1 MKNKDID
8 LSWYF
13 FDKVVFMENFLI
25 QNISISTIELA
36 MLIMIISFL
45 LIIIAFFNNQKGI
58 KSKLD
63 KLEQNLSK
71 INTLINEMNSGY
83 GIIDKNLSSS
93 KEDLT
98 NINETIRSIQKD
110 IGKKSD
116 ENLSEQNINKAVD
129 LAKLGVDIK
138 EISSKTGLSEEQ
150 IETLIKFHTEK

>member
-1 MKNKDID
+1 
-8 LSWYF
+8 
-13 FDKVVFMENFLI
+13 MENLLI
-25 QNISISTIELA
+25 QNISISTTELA

-45 LIIIAFFNNQKGI
+45 LILIAFFSNQKGI

-63 KLEQNLSK
+63 KLEQNQSK

>member
-1 MKNKDID
+1 
-8 LSWYF
+8 
-13 FDKVVFMENFLI
+13 MENLLI

-45 LIIIAFFNNQKGI
+45 LILIAFFSNQKGI

-138 EISSKTGLSEEQ
+138 EISLKTGLSEEQ
-150 IETLIKFHTEK
+150 IETLIKFHTQK

>member
-1 MKNKDID
+1 
-8 LSWYF
+8 
-13 FDKVVFMENFLI
+13 MENLLI
-25 QNISISTIELA
+25 QNISISTTELA

-45 LIIIAFFNNQKGI
+45 LILIAFFSNQKGI
-58 KSKLD
+58 KSKLN

-150 IETLIKFHTEK
+150 IDTLIKFHTEK

>member
-1 MKNKDID
+1 
-8 LSWYF
+8 
-13 FDKVVFMENFLI
+13 MENLLI

-45 LIIIAFFNNQKGI
+45 LILIAFFSNQKGI

-63 KLEQNLSK
+63 KIEQNLSK

-150 IETLIKFHTEK
+150 IETLIKFHTENK

>member
-1 MKNKDID
+1 
-8 LSWYF
+8 
-13 FDKVVFMENFLI
+13 MENLFI

-45 LIIIAFFNNQKGI
+45 LILIAFFSNQKGI

-63 KLEQNLSK
+63 KIEQNLSK

-116 ENLSEQNINKAVD
+116 ENLSEQNISKAVD

-150 IETLIKFHTEK
+150 IETLIKFHTEE

>member
-1 MKNKDID
+1 
-8 LSWYF
+8 
-13 FDKVVFMENFLI
+13 MENLLI

-45 LIIIAFFNNQKGI
+45 LILIAFFNNQKGI

-63 KLEQNLSK
+63 NLEQNLSK
-71 INTLINEMNSGY
+71 INNLINEMNSGY

>member
-1 MKNKDID
+1 
-8 LSWYF
+8 
-13 FDKVVFMENFLI
+13 MENLLI

-45 LIIIAFFNNQKGI
+45 LILIAFFSNQKRI

-63 KLEQNLSK
+63 KIEQNLSK

-138 EISSKTGLSEEQ
+138 EISSKSGLSEEQ

>member
-1 MKNKDID
+1 
-8 LSWYF
+8 
-13 FDKVVFMENFLI
+13 MENLLI

-45 LIIIAFFNNQKGI
+45 LILIAFFSNQKGI

-63 KLEQNLSK
+63 QLEQQLSK

-83 GIIDKNLSSS
+83 GILDKNLSSS

>member
-1 MKNKDID
+1 
-8 LSWYF
+8 
-13 FDKVVFMENFLI
+13 MENLFI
-25 QNISISTIELA
+25 ENISISTIEFSI
-36 MLIMIISFL
+36 LIMIISLFVFL
-45 LIIIAFFNNQKGI
+45 IAFFNNQKGI

-63 KLEQNLSK
+63 NIQQNLTK
-71 INTLINEMNSGY
+71 INTLINEINSGY

-93 KEDLT
+93 KEDLI

-129 LAKLGVDIK
+129 LAKLGINIK
-138 EISSKTGLSEEQ
+138 EISSRTGLSEEQ

>member
-1 MKNKDID
+1 
-8 LSWYF
+8 
-13 FDKVVFMENFLI
+13 MENLFI

-45 LIIIAFFNNQKGI
+45 LILIAFFSNQKGI

-71 INTLINEMNSGY
+71 INNLINEMNSGY

>member
-1 MKNKDID
+1 
-8 LSWYF
+8 
-13 FDKVVFMENFLI
+13 MENLLI

-45 LIIIAFFNNQKGI
+45 LILIAFFSNQKGI

-63 KLEQNLSK
+63 QLEQKLSK
-71 INTLINEMNSGY
+71 INNLINEMNSWY

-138 EISSKTGLSEEQ
+138 EISLKTGLSEEQ

>member
-1 MKNKDID
+1 
-8 LSWYF
+8 
-13 FDKVVFMENFLI
+13 MENLLI

-36 MLIMIISFL
+36 TLIMIISFL
-45 LIIIAFFNNQKGI
+45 LILIAFFSNQKGI

-63 KLEQNLSK
+63 KIEQNLSK

>member
-1 MKNKDID
+1 
-8 LSWYF
+8 
-13 FDKVVFMENFLI
+13 MENLLI

-45 LIIIAFFNNQKGI
+45 LILIAFFSNQKGI
-58 KSKLD
+58 KSKLN
-63 KLEQNLSK
+63 KIEQNLSK

-138 EISSKTGLSEEQ
+138 EISSNTGLSEEQ

>member
-1 MKNKDID
+1 MF
-8 LSWYF
+8 L
-13 FDKVVFMENFLI
+13 FMENLFI

-45 LIIIAFFNNQKGI
+45 LILIAFFNNQKGI

-63 KLEQNLSK
+63 RLEQNLSK
-71 INTLINEMNSGY
+71 INTLINEINSGY

-93 KEDLT
+93 KEDLI
-98 NINETIRSIQKD
+98 NINQTIRSIQKD

-129 LAKLGVDIK
+129 LAKLGVGIK
-138 EISSKTGLSEEQ
+138 EISLKTGLSEEQ

>member
-1 MKNKDID
+1 
-8 LSWYF
+8 
-13 FDKVVFMENFLI
+13 MENFLI

-45 LIIIAFFNNQKGI
+45 LILIAFFSNQKGI

-63 KLEQNLSK
+63 QLEQNLSK

>member
-1 MKNKDID
+1 
-8 LSWYF
+8 
-13 FDKVVFMENFLI
+13 MEKFLI

-36 MLIMIISFL
+36 ILIMIISFL
-45 LIIIAFFNNQKGI
+45 LILIAFFSNQKGI

-63 KLEQNLSK
+63 QLEQNLSK

>member
-1 MKNKDID
+1 
-8 LSWYF
+8 
-13 FDKVVFMENFLI
+13 MENLLI

-45 LIIIAFFNNQKGI
+45 LILIAFFSNQKRI

-63 KLEQNLSK
+63 KIEQNLSK

-83 GIIDKNLSSS
+83 GIIDKTLSSS

>member
-1 MKNKDID
+1 
-8 LSWYF
+8 
-13 FDKVVFMENFLI
+13 MEKFLI

-45 LIIIAFFNNQKGI
+45 LILIAFFSNQKGI

-63 KLEQNLSK
+63 QLEQNLSK

>member
-1 MKNKDID
+1 
-8 LSWYF
+8 
-13 FDKVVFMENFLI
+13 MENLFI

-45 LIIIAFFNNQKGI
+45 LILIAFFNNQKGI
-58 KSKLD
+58 KSKID
-63 KLEQNLSK
+63 RLEQNLSK
-71 INTLINEMNSGY
+71 INTLISEINSGY

-93 KEDLT
+93 KEDLI

-138 EISSKTGLSEEQ
+138 EISLKTGLSEEQ

>member
-1 MKNKDID
+1 
-8 LSWYF
+8 
-13 FDKVVFMENFLI
+13 MENLLI

-36 MLIMIISFL
+36 MLIMILSFL
-45 LIIIAFFNNQKGI
+45 LILIAFFSNQKGI

-71 INTLINEMNSGY
+71 INTLINEMNLGY

-93 KEDLT
+93 KEDIT

-129 LAKLGVDIK
+129 LAKLGVDIR

>member
-1 MKNKDID
+1 
-8 LSWYF
+8 
-13 FDKVVFMENFLI
+13 MENLLI

-36 MLIMIISFL
+36 TLIMIISFL
-45 LIIIAFFNNQKGI
+45 LILIAFFSNQKGI

-71 INTLINEMNSGY
+71 INNLINEMNSGY

-93 KEDLT
+93 KEDLI

-138 EISSKTGLSEEQ
+138 EIATKTGLSEEQ

>member
-1 MKNKDID
+1 
-8 LSWYF
+8 
-13 FDKVVFMENFLI
+13 MENLLI

-36 MLIMIISFL
+36 MLIMIISFI
-45 LIIIAFFNNQKGI
+45 LILIAFFSNQKGI

-71 INTLINEMNSGY
+71 INNLINEMNSGY

-129 LAKLGVDIK
+129 LAKLGVNIS
-138 EISSKTGLSEEQ
+138 EISSRTGLSEEQ

>member
-1 MKNKDID
+1 
-8 LSWYF
+8 
-13 FDKVVFMENFLI
+13 MENFLI
-25 QNISISTIELA
+25 QNISLSTIELA

-45 LIIIAFFNNQKGI
+45 LILIAFFSNQKGI

-63 KLEQNLSK
+63 QLEQKLSK

-129 LAKLGVDIK
+129 LAKLGVDIE

>member
-1 MKNKDID
+1 
-8 LSWYF
+8 
-13 FDKVVFMENFLI
+13 MENLLI
-25 QNISISTIELA
+25 QNVSISTIELA

-45 LIIIAFFNNQKGI
+45 LILIAFFSNQKGI

-63 KLEQNLSK
+63 KIEQNLSK

-138 EISSKTGLSEEQ
+138 EISLKTGLSEEQ
-150 IETLIKFHTEK
+150 IDTLIKFHTEK

>member
-1 MKNKDID
+1 
-8 LSWYF
+8 
-13 FDKVVFMENFLI
+13 MENLLI

-45 LIIIAFFNNQKGI
+45 LILIAFFSNQKGI

-63 KLEQNLSK
+63 KIEQNLSK

-129 LAKLGVDIK
+129 LAKLGMDIK

>member
-1 MKNKDID
+1 
-8 LSWYF
+8 
-13 FDKVVFMENFLI
+13 MENLLI

-45 LIIIAFFNNQKGI
+45 LILIAFFSNQKGI

-63 KLEQNLSK
+63 QLEQKLSK

-138 EISSKTGLSEEQ
+138 EISSNTGLSEEQ